1 MTSITRWL
9 RSCFVWSATA
19 FALGVSCGAYAVD
32 DLGIF
37 ELEGDAIDGNGSA
50 LNFPALPD
58 DWQTLYVNGGF
69 ATTTTDPKPGGN
81 VVIEDPAPGSI
92 FTQGGS
98 KDPSFIA
105 DWRHKD
111 GSVPD
116 KDDITNAYAANYLTA
131 GGEQIIYFG
140 ADRFA
145 NDGDAVMGFWFFQD
159 AIGTANGGRFVGEH
173 INGDVFVIANFEGG
187 GQVVTVEVM
196 EWDTSCL
203 KADGSG
209 PQPAGK
215 CAAAN
220 LRVRVAGTN
229 AKCVAGGSD
238 DVCAITNPNGTETS
252 PWPYTPKQ
260 GTAGTF
266 PVASFFEGG
275 LNISAIFGGRR
286 CFSSFLA
293 ETRSSSSETS
303 VLKDF
308 VLGAFDV
315 CKVEATK
322 KCTNDSTADDALGAI
337 TFNVRGCAINSGAA
351 PVKFT
356 SLGNVIG
363 SDPSVVPADLKWY
376 EPTSSFDPA
385 ASCGDPV
392 ALASAIAAGTEVNP
406 ASTSVAPGDALI
418 YQFSETTASTQPT
431 DTVTVS
437 ATGIDGTTVKTAS
450 ASATCPQRLF
460 NAGLS
465 ITKRCAADLEA
476 KNSNLVVKIAVQG
489 QVCNQGEVQL
499 TGLTLVDDPAMP
511 TGVTVTLTPQST
523 TLAAK
528 GKTGECTSYT
538 GSYYPST
545 MPQGNTCPFPDQVV
559 ATATAPTGAN
569 PASTGCAV
577 VGGAIECKAVS
588 NTATCNLRA
597 LDTDNNCATGPLSVI
612 AP

>member
-1 MTSITRWL
+1 MKTMTRWL
-9 RSCFVWSATA
+9 RSCAAGGATVL
-19 FALGVSCGAYAVD
+19 ALGVSCGAYAVD
-32 DLGIF
+32 DIGLF
-37 ELEGDAIDGNGSA
+37 ELEGNAIDGNGDAS
-50 LNFPALPD
+50 NFPALPD
-58 DWQTLYVNGGF
+58 DWQTLYSNGGN
-69 ATTTTDPKPGGN
+69 ASTTTDPKPGGN
-81 VVIEDPAPGSI
+81 VVVEDPAPGSI

-98 KDPSFIA
+98 KDPNLIA

-116 KDDITNAYAANYLTA
+116 KDDITNAYAANYITSS
-131 GGEQIIYFG
+131 GDQIIYFG
-140 ADRFA
+140 ADRLA
-145 NDGDAVMGFWFFQD
+145 NDGDALMGFWFFQNTV
-159 AIGTANGGRFVGEH
+159 AAVNGGRFTGEH

-187 GQVVTVEVM
+187 GQVVTVEVL
-196 EWDTSCL
+196 EWDDSCP
-203 KADGSG
+203 KASGSG
-209 PQPAGK
+209 PQPAGS

-220 LRVRVAGTN
+220 LRVKVAAGS
-229 AKCVAGGSD
+229 AKCGSGGD
-238 DVCAITNPNGTETS
+238 QVCAITNPTGTETS
-252 PWPYTPKQ
+252 PWPYTPKS

-275 LNISAIFGGRR
+275 LNISQIFGSRR

-293 ETRSSSSETS
+293 ETRSSSSETA

-322 KCTNDSTADDALGAI
+322 KCTNDSTADDVLGAI
-337 TFNVRGCAINSGAA
+337 KFNVRGCAINSGAA
-351 PVKFT
+351 PVNFT
-356 SLGNVIG
+356 TLGNVIG
-363 SDPSVVPADLKWY
+363 SAASVVPADLKWY
-376 EPTSSFDPA
+376 QPAAGFDPA
-385 ASCGDPV
+385 ASCSDPV
-392 ALASAIAAGTEVNP
+392 ALATAIAAGSEVSP
-406 ASTSVAPGDALI
+406 ATTDVAPGGALI

-431 DTVTVS
+431 DTVTIS
-437 ATGIDGTTVKTAS
+437 ALGVDGTTVKTAT
-450 ASATCPQRLF
+450 ATATCPQRLF

-476 KNSNLVVKIAVQG
+476 KNSNLVVKINVQG

-511 TGVTVTLTPQST
+511 TGVSVTLTPQST

-538 GSYYPST
+538 GFYYPST
-545 MPQGNTCPFPDQVV
+545 MPQGNVCPFPDQVV

-597 LDTDNNCATGPLSVI
+597 LDTDNNCATGPLS
-612 AP
+612 P

>member
-1 MTSITRWL
+1 MNIFTRRL
-9 RSCFVWSATA
+9 RSCAAGGATVL
-19 FALGVSCGAYAVD
+19 ALAVSCSAYAVD

-37 ELEGDAIDGNGSA
+37 ELEGNAVDDNGFATS
-50 LNFPALPD
+50 PD
-58 DWQTLYVNGGF
+58 DWQTLFDNGGH

-98 KDPSFIA
+98 KDPNFIIQ
-105 DWRHKD
+105 WRHKD

-131 GGEQIIYFG
+131 GGDQIIYFG
-140 ADRFA
+140 ADRYA

-159 AIGTANGGRFVGEH
+159 SVAPVNGGTFVGEH
-173 INGDVFVIANFEGG
+173 MNGDVFVIANFQGG
-187 GQVVTVEVM
+187 GQIVTVEVM
-196 EWDTSCL
+196 EWDTTCA
-203 KADGSG
+203 KASGSG
-209 PQPAGK
+209 PQPAGA

-220 LRVRVAGTN
+220 LRVRLAAGA
-229 AKCVAGGSD
+229 AKCGTTAGD
-238 DVCAITNPNGTETS
+238 LACAITNPTGTETS
-252 PWPYTPKQ
+252 PWTYTPKQ
-260 GTAGTF
+260 GTANTF

-275 LNISAIFGGRR
+275 VNISQLFGGRR

-293 ETRSSSSETS
+293 ETRSSSSETA

-322 KCTNDSTADDALGAI
+322 KCTNDSTADDVLGAI

-356 SLGNVIG
+356 ALGNVIG

-385 ASCGDPV
+385 AACGNPV
-392 ALASAIAAGTEVNP
+392 ALATEIAAGTEVNP
-406 ASTSVAPGDALI
+406 ATTSVDPGEALI

-476 KNSNLVVKIAVQG
+476 KNSNLVVKIGVQG

-511 TGVTVTLTPQST
+511 TGVSVTLTPQST

-545 MPQGNTCPFPDQVV
+545 MPQGNACPFPDQVV
-559 ATATAPTGAN
+559 ATASAPVGTNAN
-569 PASTGCAV
+569 SPGCKEESPGV
-577 VGGAIECKAVS
+577 ITCKAVS

-597 LDTDNNCATGPLSVI
+597 LDGDNNCATGPLSP